1 MRPDAIRGED
11 FARLMA
17 LAAMWSLSFIFM
29 RALAPALGPVVTAMT
44 RTLIA
49 GFALV
54 VYFRVIG
61 LDADVR
67 RHWRQY
73 LAIGL
78 GNSALPFLLFSFAAV
93 HLPASYLAILNTA
106 TPLCAALL
114 SAIWL
119 GERLTAARIVGL
131 VLGAAGVALVTG
143 AGPVVPDAMFGIA
156 VTAALAGAAC
166 YAIAGIYIRRRTTA
180 LKPAAIAGWSQLFA
194 GLALLPVAPFA
205 PPPGAITGGVVAN
218 VLGLALLCSSVAY
231 LLFYRLIADVGPT
244 RATSVTLI
252 IPLFGMI
259 WSAVFLGE
267 SITLP
272 MLAGCALIIGGTGL
286 VVRAAGA
293 KAIVNVPTT
302 SGR

>member
-1 MRPDAIRGED
+1 MRGED
-11 FARLMA
+11 LARLLA
-17 LAAMWSLSFIFM
+17 LSTMWSLSFIFM
-29 RALAPALGPVVTAMT
+29 RALAPTIGPVATAMT

-49 GFALV
+49 GVALIA
-54 VYFRVIG
+54 YFRVIG

-73 LAIGL
+73 LLIGL

-143 AGPVVPDAMFGIA
+143 AGPVVPDAMFGFA
-156 VTAALAGAAC
+156 VAAALAASAG
-166 YAIAGIYIRRRTTA
+166 YAIAGIYIRRRA
-180 LKPAAIAGWSQLFA
+180 AAVKPAALAGWSQLFA
-194 GLALLPVAPFA
+194 GLALLPLIPFF
-205 PPPGAITGGVVAN
+205 PPSGAVTGSVIAN

-231 LLFYRLIADVGPT
+231 LLYYRLVADVGPT

-252 IPLFGMI
+252 IPLFAMI

-286 VVRAAGA
+286 VVRTPGA
-293 KAIVNVPTT
+293 KVIVAPSTA
-302 SGR
+302 RRR